1 MMANISPYVWI
12 VVFVLI
18 AVNAYFIICE
28 IISKETK
35 VCPICGG
42 KMRRKKKCK
51 ISDKGH
57 SRYTYYI
64 GTFTTYMFI
73 RGCTNCDYEIWP
85 ENMVD
90 RESWH
95 DAD

>member
-1 MMANISPYVWI
+1 MANISPYVWI

-18 AVNAYFIICE
+18 AVNAYFIIRE
-28 IISKETK
+28 IISRETK

-57 SRYTYYI
+57 SRYTFYI

-73 RGCTNCDYEIWP
+73 RGCTNCDYEIWL
-85 ENMVD
+85 ED

-95 DAD
+95 DA